1 MMTPVLNELAA
12 ELGERVNDK
21 LVWRQSGVVSKNQL
35 INVLFQNI

>member
-21 LVWRQSGVVSKNQL
+21 LVCRQSGAVSKNQL
-35 INVLFQNI
+35 ISVLFQNI

>member
-1 MMTPVLNELAA
+1 MMASVLNELAA
-12 ELGERVNDK
+12 KLGERVNDK